1 MSKNELK
8 DYVVEEM
15 AKTLQSTGQSC
26 DPEDMIAIA
35 YNKAIDDAVGV
46 VNKLNSVGATC
57 RADSGDLLKLK
68 I

>member
-35 YNKAIDDAVGV
+35 YNKAIDDAVLEA
-46 VNKLNSVGATC
+46 NKISSIITV
-57 RADSGDLLKLK
+57 REIEKLK